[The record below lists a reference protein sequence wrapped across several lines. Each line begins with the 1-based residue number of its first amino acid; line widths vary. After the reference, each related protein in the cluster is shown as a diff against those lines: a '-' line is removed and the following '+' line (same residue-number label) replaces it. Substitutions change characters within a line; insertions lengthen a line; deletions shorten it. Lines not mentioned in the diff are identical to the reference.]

1 MFTTD
6 SPQVTRPG
14 AKLPR
19 RFREDT
25 ADSVESEDA
34 LASPI
39 AEDEAVDEE
48 EDDDDLTEEEET
60 MDSVGADESMVEVS
74 EVQDSAGNDA
84 SQDHLDA
91 ISDEEDEDVDS
102 EEDEEE
108 EAEEDELED
117 SSGSD
122 FDADMTASTAS
133 EPSPPRRM
141 SMKRATPIKPRA
153 TPKKATGTPSKST
166 PGVKASAIKPAPILS
181 PLSERLGQ
189 DVADEDELEDEVKP
203 VVAKKKR

>member
-1 MFTTD
+1 M
-6 SPQVTRPG
+6 
-14 AKLPR
+14 
-19 RFREDT
+19 REDT

-34 LASPI
+34 LASPV
-39 AEDEAVDEE
+39 AEGDTIDEVA
-48 EDDDDLTEEEET
+48 DDDDLTEEERS
-60 MDSVGADESMVEVS
+60 MDSVGADESVIEVS
-74 EVQDSAGNDA
+74 EVKDSAGIDA

-91 ISDEEDEDVDS
+91 ISDDEDEDEDS
-102 EEDEEE
+102 EEEEEE

-153 TPKKATGTPSKST
+153 TPKKATGTPVSKLT
-166 PGVKASAIKPAPILS
+166 PSVKASATKAAPVLS